1 MPVDLP
7 MDSRLPLG
15 AIGLGPD
22 THKIPV
28 STSIAEIAGAI
39 YCFFIACSCFVGS
52 QFQTTR
58 KYIKKAWNL
67 LVLGDIKFT
76 RFLYT
81 KTSANKRLLIMS

>member
-28 STSIAEIAGAI
+28 STSIAEIVGAI
-39 YCFFIACSCFVGS
+39 YCFFIAYSSWDIGSKRPVGMNI
-52 QFQTTR
+52 Q
-58 KYIKKAWNL
+58 KAWNL
-67 LVLGDIKFT
+67 F
-76 RFLYT
+76 
-81 KTSANKRLLIMS
+81 LLILKLEVPERPCNKNKQ